1 MKKAL
6 IGILAILAIIS
17 VLIGGKIQIDKYRV
31 KSIV

>member
-17 VLIGGKIQIDKYRV
+17 VLIGGKIQIDTNR
-31 KSIV
+31 